1 MMCEPVV
8 FFWKGFVNA
17 IVEVLVMR
25 EDDMSADIVQLVFCQ
40 IAETDKVCTEEIL
53 TKPSFVTS
61 VEARPPGVS
70 FESTIIHDGP
80 S

>member
-1 MMCEPVV
+1 MCEPVI
-8 FFWKGFVNA
+8 FFGESFVNA
-17 IVEVLVMR
+17 VIEILVMG
-25 EDDMSADIVQLVFCQ
+25 EDDMSADIVQLVSCQ
-40 IAETDKVCTEEIL
+40 KANIDELQRGDIL

-70 FESTIIHDGP
+70 FESMIIHDGP